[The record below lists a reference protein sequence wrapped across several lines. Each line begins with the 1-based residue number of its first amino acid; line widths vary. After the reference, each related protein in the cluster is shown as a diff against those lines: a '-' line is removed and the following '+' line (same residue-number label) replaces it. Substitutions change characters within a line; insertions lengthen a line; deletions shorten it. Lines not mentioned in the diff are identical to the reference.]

1 MPFPPVQKVIRYL
14 VLSLIA
20 LVIVAGACDKVLG
33 PKTKSFA
40 VSPDTA
46 TLSIGGRTY
55 VHASL
60 ALLAPAIVRY
70 ASSDTTVAV
79 VDSSGLVQGVG
90 AGTTSIRAWPAADSA
105 LVDSLRVQV
114 LSRSGV
120 WVVIYPDSAQVL
132 QGTTRQLRWRV
143 GGTDSAGV
151 VLRSSDSTAASV
163 DSTGLVCGKRG
174 GSNAVLVRATS
185 VADSTAVDSAR
196 IFVITPLPSQHPPG
210 C

>member
-1 MPFPPVQKVIRYL
+1 MPFPPVRNAIGL
-14 VLSLIA
+14 LALSVIA
-20 LVIVAGACDKVLG
+20 LVLVAGACDKVLG
-33 PKTKSFA
+33 PKSKSFI

-46 TLSIGGRTY
+46 TLTIGGRTY
-55 VHASL
+55 VRATM
-60 ALLAPAIVRY
+60 ALLAPATVLY

-90 AGTTSIRAWPAADSA
+90 AGTAAIRAWPVADSA

-114 LSRSGV
+114 LPRSGT
-120 WVVIYPDSAQVL
+120 WVVLYPDSAQIL
-132 QGTTRQLRWRV
+132 QGAARQLRWR
-143 GGTDSAGV
+143 TDSTSAGV

-174 GSNAVLVRATS
+174 GSLAIIRATS
-185 VADSTAVDSAR
+185 AADSTAADSAR
-196 IFVITPLPSQHPPG
+196 IFVATPLPSQHPPG